1 MTSTRWWWIRHA
13 PVRNQEG
20 RIYGRRDVACD
31 LSDTDAIAALAAV
44 LPEPA
49 IWLSSPLSR
58 TRNTAEALSAL
69 RPGPRADLLIEP
81 DLIEQDFG
89 AWQNRPYA
97 EITEELGGERHPF
110 WFAPAHVT
118 PEGGESFADT
128 MLRVTATIE
137 RLLKAHEGR
146 DIVAVAHAGVIRAA
160 IAHALD
166 LDPEAALR
174 LTIDPLSL
182 TRLDHLP
189 GGDVWRVVG
198 VNQKA

>member
-1 MTSTRWWWIRHA
+1 MTTTRWWWIRHS

-58 TRNTAEALSAL
+58 ARNTAEALAAL
-69 RPGPRADLLIEP
+69 RPGPRTALLIEP
-81 DLIEQDFG
+81 DLVEQDFG

-97 EITEELGGERHPF
+97 EITEELGGEKHPF
-110 WFAPAHVT
+110 WLAAAHMT

-128 MLRVTATIE
+128 LARVTAAVQ
-137 RLLKAHEGR
+137 RLAEAHEGR
-146 DIVAVAHAGVIRAA
+146 DIVAVSHAGVIRSAV
-160 IAHALD
+160 AHALD
-166 LDPEAALR
+166 LVPQAALR

-189 GGDVWRVVG
+189 KSNVWRVVT

>member
-20 RIYGRRDVACD
+20 RIYGRQDVACD

-44 LPEPA
+44 LPESA

-58 TRNTAEALSAL
+58 TRNTAEALATS
-69 RPGPRADLLIEP
+69 RPGPRADLHIEP

-110 WFAPAHVT
+110 WFAPAYMT
-118 PEGGESFADT
+118 PEDGESFADT
-128 MLRVTATIE
+128 LSRVTAAVQ
-137 RLLKAHEGR
+137 RLAKAHEGR
-146 DIVAVAHAGVIRAA
+146 DIVAVAHAGVIRSA

-166 LDPEAALR
+166 LDPDAALR
-174 LTIDPLSL
+174 LAIDPLSL

-189 GGDVWRVVG
+189 RANVWRVIG

>member
-58 TRNTAEALSAL
+58 TRNTAEALAAL
-69 RPGPRADLLIEP
+69 RPGPRTDLFIEP

-110 WFAPAHVT
+110 WFAPAHMT

-128 MLRVTATIE
+128 MSRVTAAVE
-137 RLLKAHEGR
+137 RLIKAHEGR

-174 LTIDPLSL
+174 LAIDPLSL

-189 GGDVWRVVG
+189 KADVWRVVG

>member
-13 PVRNQEG
+13 PVLNQEG

-44 LPEPA
+44 LPEPS

-58 TRNTAEALSAL
+58 TRNTAEALAAL
-69 RPGPRADLLIEP
+69 RPGPRTDLLIEP

-89 AWQNRPYA
+89 VWQNRPYA

-128 MLRVTATIE
+128 MLRVTAAVE
-137 RLLKAHEGR
+137 RLIKAHEGR
-146 DIVAVAHAGVIRAA
+146 NIVAVAHAGVIRSA

-174 LTIDPLSL
+174 LAIDPLSL

-189 GGDVWRVVG
+189 GADAWRVVG